1 MLTRELMSRLR
12 RIEIKTS
19 RLANRE
25 MAGAYRSVF
34 KGHGMS
40 FEEVRP
46 YQQGDDV
53 RVIDWNVS
61 ARTGDLFVKVFVE
74 ERELTVFLL
83 LDMSPSSEFG
93 TRLRTRRDL
102 IAEVAAVHAF
112 SAIRNNDRVGL
123 IIFTDRVEHF
133 VPPKKGKTHVLR
145 VIRDILEFQPGKAS
159 SGGSGI
165 APALGLLSKVT
176 KKTSVAFLV
185 SDFFVAPGEQDD
197 LRKALSI
204 ASRRH
209 DLVAYVTR
217 DPADDELPDV
227 GLVTLKDAE
236 TGRLRL
242 VDTSS
247 ASVRCRFA
255 RQAVADRARVETL
268 LKRLSVDY
276 ELLATQR
283 DYIPAVN
290 RLFLK
295 RARRH

>member
-25 MAGAYRSVF
+25 MAGAYHSVF

-40 FEEVRP
+40 FDEVRP

-61 ARTGDLFVKVFVE
+61 ARTGDLFIKVFVE

-83 LDMSPSSEFG
+83 LDMSLSADFG
-93 TRLRTRRDL
+93 TRGRTRRDL

-123 IIFTDRVEHF
+123 IIFTDKVEHF

-145 VIRDILEFQPGKAS
+145 VIRDILEFKPGRTPC
-159 SGGSGI
+159 GTSGI

-176 KKTSVAFLV
+176 KKTSVAFLM
-185 SDFFVAPGEQDD
+185 SDFFVAQSEQDE
-197 LRKALSI
+197 LRKALSV
-204 ASRRH
+204 AVRRH
-209 DLVAYVTR
+209 DLVAYITR
-217 DPADDELPDV
+217 DPADEQLPDV
-227 GLVTLKDAE
+227 GLVTLRDAE
-236 TGRLRL
+236 TGQFRLL
-242 VDTSS
+242 DTHS
-247 ASVRCRFA
+247 AAVRGRFE

-276 ELLATQR
+276 EMLSTSR

-290 RLFLK
+290 RLFTK